1 MTAIHAHRIEPLLG
15 EWQLHETFDL
25 MHPASILLREESQSV
40 TTSLRVGT
48 NRFLMSDP
56 RYGAHRRSTATL
68 PNDRS
73 RSLVNHLHSFVLH
86 PATVHLDFRDSSV
99 DLTKIRRRSLMAP
112 ATSSIGTFGSTRC
125 WQ

>member
-73 RSLVNHLHSFVLH
+73 RSLVNHFPDVLWLTIKSATILVVETKFGCDSDLVAERRERSTSSSFVYE
-86 PATVHLDFRDSSV
+86 P
-99 DLTKIRRRSLMAP
+99 
-112 ATSSIGTFGSTRC
+112 
-125 WQ
+125 